1 MLRYVTSLLLFLTTL
16 SATAQEPAAEKVN
29 DSLTLQK
36 TYGLRIGLDA
46 ASIIRTAVDDNYTG
60 FQAIADYRVNSRWYA
75 AGEIGTEN
83 VDQFNERID
92 ATASGSFLKLGADYN
107 FYQNWL
113 DMDNMIYAG
122 MRVGY
127 ASYSQELTRYN
138 YYQDNT
144 YFPIPTNEVNEEF
157 NGLNAVW
164 LEFQLGIKVEVLT
177 NLYLGLNVQVKRT
190 VTQGQP
196 ERFTNLYIPGF
207 GRTYDTS
214 NIGVGYSYGISY
226 RIPLYKK

>member
-1 MLRYVTSLLLFLTTL
+1 MLRYVTSLVLFLTTL
-16 SATAQEPAAEKVN
+16 IATAQEPAAIKVN

-46 ASIIRTAVDDNYTG
+46 ASLIRTAVDDNYTG

-113 DMDNMIYAG
+113 EMDNMIYAG

-127 ASYSQELTRYN
+127 ATYSQELTRYD

-144 YFPIPTNEVNEEF
+144 YFPIPTNQVNEEF

>member
-1 MLRYVTSLLLFLTTL
+1 MLRYVTSLVLFLTTL
-16 SATAQEPAAEKVN
+16 IATAQEPAAIKVN

-113 DMDNMIYAG
+113 EMDNMIYAG

-127 ASYSQELTRYN
+127 ATYSQELTRYD

-144 YFPIPTNEVNEEF
+144 YFPIPTNQVNEEF

>member
-1 MLRYVTSLLLFLTTL
+1 
-16 SATAQEPAAEKVN
+16 
-29 DSLTLQK
+29 
-36 TYGLRIGLDA
+36 
-46 ASIIRTAVDDNYTG
+46 NYTG

-113 DMDNMIYAG
+113 EMDNMIYAG

-127 ASYSQELTRYN
+127 ATYSQELTRYD

-144 YFPIPTNEVNEEF
+144 YFPIPTNQVNEEF

>member
-1 MLRYVTSLLLFLTTL
+1 MLRYVTSLVLFLTTL
-16 SATAQEPAAEKVN
+16 IATAQEPAAIKVN

-46 ASIIRTAVDDNYTG
+46 ASLIRTAVDDNYTG
-60 FQAIADYRVNSRWYA
+60 FQAIADYRINGRWYA

-113 DMDNMIYAG
+113 EMDNMIYAG

-127 ASYSQELTRYN
+127 ATYSQELTRYD

-144 YFPIPTNEVNEEF
+144 YFPIPTNQVNEEF